1 MLELTWIGKLTTTKN
16 KFNVPKHLVIKWLNL
31 ENQKSLFERKQTQS
45 DISVESNHSSMISD
59 KDSISA
65 NSENK
70 DSNVLKQSLLTVGMS
85 FKIFKAKICLGPYC
99 LRKSKFKHKVVED
112 PDKSD
117 SEPSVSSVAQ
127 VEPLK
132 LLEIKENEIE
142 KRIDALHSDHSNNQS
157 INKEDANEKNLNIEA
172 FNDVKEQNK
181 DIPKSI
187 MLFTPEGCANAESAQ
202 SLIRNQPNMIIKK
215 NQIKKQRKLIGT
227 KVRSNITKFTRKSNN
242 LAKSLPRSS
251 NKDKR

>member
-1 MLELTWIGKLTTTKN
+1 M
-16 KFNVPKHLVIKWLNL
+16 PKHLVIKWLNL

-99 LRKSKFKHKVVED
+99 LRKSKFQQKVVED

-142 KRIDALHSDHSNNQS
+142 KRIDTLHSDHSNNQS

-242 LAKSLPRSS
+242 LAKSLPRSP
-251 NKDKR
+251 NKNKR